1 MNAPLSA
8 CWCASDAKAIFV
20 TEALEGDDA
29 IFLATHTPMEG
40 FDIAGSD
47 AAEFGEA
54 NEQAVLDTL
63 AEPSRQHAFCVV
75 QGEPGSGK
83 SHLIRW
89 LSLNWRG
96 SNDIKLLLRRA
107 DGSLEGALRQL
118 RERLPSEFAGLFDNL
133 GQRHRA
139 TLEGRANNFL
149 GILANSL
156 APGYFEVPPI
166 DEKWCREFE
175 PGKLLAHE
183 TIRSRWKSP
192 SRILGLLE
200 GKGGDRNSETASFN
214 LYDIEHLANLASP
227 LRTSL
232 SLGHAQELC
241 RRLHREAEAIRE
253 FREQGWLADEL
264 AEEHPQEVQYSLQLV
279 DALNRRRNEAI
290 QNVLGVSAQRLK
302 TLFREVREKLAER
315 GQRLVLLLE
324 DITSWEGL
332 DDSLI
337 DVLVFKATARGDNDA
352 REVCPLISVVGV
364 TPTYYEKLPG
374 NYRQRITHEVLL
386 GHSTGGLQDV
396 ATLRAADTR
405 RKFAARYLSAVRAG
419 TAALTAWSQMLR
431 SGRSAPP
438 PNRCD
443 SCPRQTACFDVFG
456 SEDGIGLFPFTPHAF
471 DRFFEALKE
480 NDNGQTWKTPRG
492 ILQAIL
498 SPNLSRPDD
507 LAKGIYPGTFIEP
520 IAFRPERCS
529 GMALSYRL
537 EQIVLNRIE
546 QPEEVARMR
555 RMLSFWGNPESFDTA
570 VADGELTFAGARRVL
585 FEAFGLPW
593 IGGDEAS
600 DDAPVVAV
608 EFPIEAEPVLSD
620 TEETSTIG
628 TQAPSPTRIHTPVR
642 PSVPRPKP
650 KRLTQNKSELEQQRE
665 EIRGWRTTGTI
676 ENPSRWNKQLHYLI
690 SGLFDERRLGLPSVL
705 VSRIITVDM
714 VKLQG
719 STSASRDYLWVP
731 AEPWVRIGLE
741 AYLALKLDSNVTVQ
755 SSVFHRRNLATMMRN
770 LERCVLDY
778 LDRRVPKLPHGRW
791 SPVAMFAQILLA
803 RAWLRGVVGADASI
817 QKLIQTVL
825 GDEVDPESDFD
836 SRCSPWQEWLNA
848 TSRVHAQLREDLR
861 EMVGLSINDGS
872 GGAPLIDASEL
883 VGAVVRFKETGKFDA
898 IPETEGALPSPFK
911 RACELAALWDEKRL
925 LIERTETSQ
934 ITHRAKT
941 LSDLLRRN
949 SITTHLQRLD
959 RCITGISAL
968 LPHVSADQVAAWRQA
983 YDRLNKKLD
992 QDAGSRVEDLICAIE
1007 AEEIPVRSSL
1017 RLAWL
1022 ARAPAGDLNDIL
1034 ATAQRGEK
1042 AVDSLREHARDCVRE
1057 ASGTGSL
1064 ARVKAIGT
1072 AIKTAATDQTI
1083 AVAAE

>member
-1 MNAPLSA
+1 MSAPLSA

-40 FDIAGSD
+40 FDIAGRD

-54 NEQAVLDTL
+54 NEQAVLETL
-63 AEPSRQHAFCVV
+63 TDPTRQHAFCVV

-83 SHLIRW
+83 SHLVRW

-96 SNDIKLLLRRA
+96 SSDIKLLLRRA

-118 RERLPSEFAGLFDNL
+118 KERLPSEFSGLFDNL

-156 APGYFEVPPI
+156 EPGYFEVPPI
-166 DEKWCREFE
+166 DEKWCREYE
-175 PGKLLAHE
+175 PAKLLAHE

-200 GKGGDRNSETASFN
+200 GKGGDRNSESASFN
-214 LYDIEHLANLASP
+214 LDDIEHLANLASP
-227 LRTSL
+227 LRMSL

-241 RRLHREAEAIRE
+241 RRLHREAETIRE
-253 FREQGWLADEL
+253 FKEQGGL
-264 AEEHPQEVQYSLQLV
+264 AEELAKDYRQEVRTSLQLV

-337 DVLVFKATARGDNDA
+337 DVLVFNATARGDHDA
-352 REVCPLISVVGV
+352 RDVCPLISVVGV
-364 TPTYYEKLPG
+364 TPAYYEKLPG
-374 NYRQRITHEVLL
+374 NYRQRITHEVRL

-419 TAALTAWSQMLR
+419 TAALTVWSQTLR
-431 SGRSAPP
+431 SGRCTPP
-438 PNRCD
+438 PNPCD
-443 SCPRQTACFDVFG
+443 SCPRRSACFDVFG
-456 SEDGIGLFPFTPHAF
+456 SEDSVGLFPFTPNAF

-498 SPNLSRPDD
+498 SPNLSKPND
-507 LAKGIYPGTFIEP
+507 LAEGIYPGSFIEP
-520 IAFRPERCS
+520 TVFRPERCS
-529 GMALSYRL
+529 GTALSYGL
-537 EQIVLNRIE
+537 EQIVLKRIE
-546 QPEEVARMR
+546 LPEEVARMR
-555 RMLSFWGNPESFDTA
+555 RMLSYWGNPESFDTS
-570 VADGELTFAGARRVL
+570 VADGELVFAGARRVL

-593 IGGDEAS
+593 IGANEAS
-600 DDAPVVAV
+600 DDAVVTVEPPV
-608 EFPIEAEPVLSD
+608 EPEPVLPE

-628 TQAPSPTRIHTPVR
+628 AHTASPTRIHVPAR

-665 EIRGWRTTGTI
+665 EIRGWSTTGTI

-690 SGLFDERRLGLPSVL
+690 STLVDDHKLGLPSVL
-705 VSRIITVDM
+705 VSRMVTVDM

-719 STSASRDYLWVP
+719 STSASRDYLWVS
-731 AEPWVRIGLE
+731 AEPWVRNGLE
-741 AYLALKLDSNVTVQ
+741 AYLALKLDSNVRVQ
-755 SSVFHRRNLATMMRN
+755 SAVFHRRNLATMMRN
-770 LERCVLDY
+770 LERSVLDY
-778 LDRRVPKLPHGRW
+778 LDRRVPKLPHGARW
-791 SPVAMFAQILLA
+791 SPVATFAQILLA

-817 QKLIQTVL
+817 QNLIQTVL
-825 GDEVDPESDFD
+825 SDEADPESDFD
-836 SRCSPWQEWLNA
+836 ARCSPWQDWLNA
-848 TSRVHAQLREDLR
+848 TSRVHTQLREDLR

-872 GGAPLIDASEL
+872 GGSPLIDASEL

-898 IPETEGALPSPFK
+898 VPETEGALPPPFK
-911 RACELAALWDEKRL
+911 RACELATLWEEKRL

-934 ITHRAKT
+934 ITNRAKA
-941 LSDLLRRN
+941 LSDFLRGN
-949 SITTHLQRLD
+949 SIATHLERLD

-968 LPHVSADQVAAWRQA
+968 LPHVSADQVAAWKQA
-983 YDRLNKKLD
+983 YGRLKKKLE
-992 QDAGSRVEDLICAIE
+992 QGAGSCVEDLICAIE
-1007 AEEIPVRSSL
+1007 AEIPVRSSL

-1022 ARAPAGDLNDIL
+1022 ARAPARDLEDFRS
-1034 ATAQRGEK
+1034 TAQLGEK
-1042 AVDSLREHARDCVRE
+1042 VIEVLREHAGDCVRE
-1057 ASGTGSL
+1057 AGGTGSL
-1064 ARVKAIGT
+1064 ERVQAIGI
-1072 AIKTAATDQTI
+1072 AIKAAVIDKTM
-1083 AVAAE
+1083 AAAAE